1 MSLGTPV
8 NSAIQ
13 KLSIIII
20 INKSVSVCGSISLS
34 VGLPVG
40 LCVRLPVPML
50 SFGCRPAQPSEM
62 EFCVKIPWD
71 SMVDTGIGT

>member
-1 MSLGTPV
+1 MSLGTPG

-13 KLSIIII
+13 KLSIII
-20 INKSVSVCGSISLS
+20 INKSVSVCGSM
-34 VGLPVG
+34 G